1 MGLHAE
7 ERLLTFLALLHL
19 WATLARGF
27 LGRAGRGDQ
36 RGVHHGARTQQQPLG
51 AKQFVDQRQ
60 DLGGQFL
67 FPQQPTKPLDRRLVG
82 HCGVPVQA
90 CEFAEQRHVVQRLFH
105 RRIAQREPLLHEV
118 DAQHRLHC
126 KRRAA
131 TLSFRGIGRNQGHQ
145 RNPRHHT
152 FHLRQE
158 LALAR
163 ALGRQV
169 QAQVRLLHAF
179 DPLGMS
185 ARRAHREQICAD
197 LPLLVFP
204 VQKKGPA
211 AKNSRSMLR

>member
-19 WATLARGF
+19 WVTLARGV

-36 RGVHHGARTQQQPLG
+36 RGVHHGARTQQQPIG

-67 FPQQPTKPLDRRLVG
+67 FPQHPTKPLDRRLVG

-118 DAQHRLHC
+118 DAQHRLYC

-163 ALGRQV
+163 ALGGIA
-169 QAQVRLLHAF
+169 QAQAALLHG
-179 DPLGMS
+179 LIVS
-185 ARRAHREQICAD
+185 ASSLRKHITQGFVQMVPGTQAARSATVFRHAPAHR
-197 LPLLVFP
+197 
-204 VQKKGPA
+204 G
-211 AKNSRSMLR
+211 